1 MTSINQRASIVTP
14 VYKQLLTFR
23 FFNRS
28 ISLWTQNRQPDQ
40 GEISILTLRLIVL
53 TMISPSSAFGMSLT
67 EIFLMATVSPVVQ
80 LRASGAARTVQ
91 SQPTGRFDR
100 KRERSHYT
108 PELKLLCPKALLVA
122 MPKTTSSE
130 NKWKVPSRFSCRL
143 T

>member
-130 NKWKVPSRFSCRL
+130 NKWKVPPRFSCRL

>member
-100 KRERSHYT
+100 KREMPHYT

-130 NKWKVPSRFSCRL
+130 NKWKVYSRFSCRL

>member
-80 LRASGAARTVQ
+80 LRASEAARMVQ
-91 SQPTGRFDR
+91 SQPTGHLDR
-100 KRERSHYT
+100 KRERPHYT

-122 MPKTTSSE
+122 MPKITSSE